1 VATIWI
7 TGASSG
13 IGRAL
18 ALRLARDGHEIA
30 ASARSADQ
38 LERLSEESRATE
50 GRIHPYP
57 LDVGDAAAAAA
68 AVGEIER
75 ELGGIDSAVL
85 AAGAYELVGESG
97 FDAAVLAR
105 VVGINLLGTG
115 NCLEPLLKAMVQ
127 RRRGRV
133 AIMASVAGYR
143 GLPTAAY
150 YGASKAALINL
161 AESLKLDLDP
171 YGVRVQLIDPGFVE
185 TPMTARNPFPMPF
198 LLPVEEAAERLA
210 RGLASSRFEVTFPRR
225 FTWQLKLLR
234 CLPYALYFPL
244 VARAT
249 RKER

>member
-1 VATIWI
+1 VATTWI

-68 AVGEIER
+68 AIGGIER
-75 ELGGIDSAVL
+75 EVGGIDRAVL
-85 AAGAYELVGESG
+85 AAAAYEPVGESADRG
-97 FDAAVLAR
+97 
-105 VVGINLLGTG
+105 LL
-115 NCLEPLLKAMVQ
+115 C
-127 RRRGRV
+127 RRHGRV
-133 AIMASVAGYR
+133 DQPR
-143 GLPTAAY
+143 GIPEAR
-150 YGASKAALINL
+150 SR
-161 AESLKLDLDP
+161 P
-171 YGVRVQLIDPGFVE
+171 CGVRLQLIDPGFVE
-185 TPMTARNPFPMPF
+185 TPMTAPDPFPMPF

-210 RGLASSRFEVTFPRR
+210 WGLASSRFEVTFPRR

-249 RKER
+249 RR